1 MENKLIHV
9 AVVPARKGSVGFKGK
24 NRILCDETF
33 NFINDVQMFDEIVVT
48 TDDSVVAQRAAY
60 NEYDVIN
67 RSAHLCQG
75 DISIRDVIKDVII
88 QKNYGDNH
96 IIWLLYLTIP
106 YKNHNDFFSVKSKF
120 DSKYLVSTCA
130 FVNASTHPYDTW
142 YLDENDELNK
152 FIPND
157 VYRRQDKQDALE
169 HHHYICAFKANMLDV
184 LNSELICSN
193 TEPIII
199 NNNQRE
205 FLIEIDSKEEYENW
219 KIIKNNIFKG
229 K

>member
-88 QKNYGDNH
+88 QKN
-96 IIWLLYLTIP
+96 
-106 YKNHNDFFSVKSKF
+106 
-120 DSKYLVSTCA
+120 
-130 FVNASTHPYDTW
+130 
-142 YLDENDELNK
+142 
-152 FIPND
+152 
-157 VYRRQDKQDALE
+157 
-169 HHHYICAFKANMLDV
+169 
-184 LNSELICSN
+184 
-193 TEPIII
+193 
-199 NNNQRE
+199 
-205 FLIEIDSKEEYENW
+205 
-219 KIIKNNIFKG
+219 
-229 K
+229 